1 MDNTPNQ
8 QPKLRLKNWVE
19 INDNLRW
26 TYNTNSQIKF
36 KTSMLRSSL
45 FNYSVHIPVNRTI
58 TLWITIKEYYLKI
71 TDFITEINNTEVDKK
86 KIKI

>member
-45 FNYSVHIPVNRTI
+45 FNYSVYIPVNRTI
-58 TLWITIKEYYLKI
+58 ILWITIKEYYLKI

>member
-26 TYNTNSQIKF
+26 TYSTNSQIKF

-45 FNYSVHIPVNRTI
+45 FNYSVYIPVNRTI

>member
-8 QPKLRLKNWVE
+8 QPKLRLKTWVE

-45 FNYSVHIPVNRTI
+45 FNYSVYIPVNRTI

>member
-26 TYNTNSQIKF
+26 TYNTNNQIKF

-45 FNYSVHIPVNRTI
+45 FNYSVFIPVNRTI

>member
-8 QPKLRLKNWVE
+8 QPKLRLENWVE

-45 FNYSVHIPVNRTI
+45 FNYSVYIPVNRTI

>member
-45 FNYSVHIPVNRTI
+45 FNYSVFIPVNRTI

>member
-8 QPKLRLKNWVE
+8 QPKLRLENWVE

-45 FNYSVHIPVNRTI
+45 FNYSVYIPVNSTI

>member
-1 MDNTPNQ
+1 MDNTPNR

-45 FNYSVHIPVNRTI
+45 FNYSVYIPVNRTI

>member
-45 FNYSVHIPVNRTI
+45 FNYSVYIPVNRTI

>member
-45 FNYSVHIPVNRTI
+45 FNYSVYIPVNRTI

-71 TDFITEINNTEVDKK
+71 TDFITEINNTDVDKK

>member
-45 FNYSVHIPVNRTI
+45 FKYSVHIPVNRTI